1 MLKFALE
8 YLNRYN
14 EDMKSKLKN
23 RRHLIGRRYEDYLRN
38 GIVIQL
44 SPDERTWRMAF
55 QDPRYG
61 RLLDRRRHFRRV
73 ADKPRPI
80 RLSVLNPQSNI
91 LLLSELQ
98 QYQD

>member
-1 MLKFALE
+1 
-8 YLNRYN
+8 
-14 EDMKSKLKN
+14 MKPKTRN

-44 SPDERTWRMAF
+44 SPEEHTWRMAF

-61 RLLDRRRHFRRV
+61 RLLDRRHHFRRA

-80 RLSVLNPQSNI
+80 RLSVLNPQCNI
-91 LLLSELQ
+91 LLLIELEQ
-98 QYQD
+98 FQE